1 MASATG
7 RLSRVSCKLVEDA
20 GALTFRA
27 VWVFATSRHTAD
39 WSFLD
44 FTASFSSFVEII
56 WLEVSK
62 RCTFSPP
69 RWLHRPCST
78 QKADTG
84 TLPDFDGR
92 TKSLLITRSC

>member
-7 RLSRVSCKLVEDA
+7 RLSRVSCRLVGDA
-20 GALTFRA
+20 GALTRRA
-27 VWVFATSRHTAD
+27 AWVLATSRQTAD

-44 FTASFSSFVEII
+44 FTAIFSSFVEII
-56 WLEVSK
+56 YLELSK
-62 RCTFSPP
+62 TCAFSAP

-92 TKSLLITRSC
+92 TKSLLMTRS